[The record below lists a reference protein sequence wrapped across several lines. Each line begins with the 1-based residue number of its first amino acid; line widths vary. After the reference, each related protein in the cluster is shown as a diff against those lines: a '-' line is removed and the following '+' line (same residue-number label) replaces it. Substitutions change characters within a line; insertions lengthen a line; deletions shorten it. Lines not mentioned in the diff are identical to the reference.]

1 MNTLTSFSTITA
13 DVWERLSLE
22 CATAYHPQ
30 KRYKK
35 PLEMVFPTGRLIN
48 YSFQQACVSTNK
60 ILGYGNIERCNFSGN
75 TAGTPGCSLGGKR
88 KTHMIES
95 TAQAKYNDVRRVE
108 RNYTKGVHK
117 ARKEAH
123 NGNSNSTRHL

>member
-1 MNTLTSFSTITA
+1 MGILKDAILA
-13 DVWERLSLE
+13 AIQQE
-22 CATAYHPQ
+22 HPDAHWV
-30 KRYKK
+30 
-35 PLEMVFPTGRLIN
+35 EN
-48 YSFQQACVSTNK
+48 
-60 ILGYGNIERCNFSGN
+60 E
-75 TAGTPGCSLGGKR
+75 

-95 TAQAKYNDVRRVE
+95 TAQAKYNGVRRVE

>member
-1 MNTLTSFSTITA
+1 
-13 DVWERLSLE
+13 
-22 CATAYHPQ
+22 
-30 KRYKK
+30 
-35 PLEMVFPTGRLIN
+35 MVFPTGRLIN

-60 ILGYGNIERCNFSGN
+60 ILGYGNIERCNFSGIQQEHPDAHWVGN
-75 TAGTPGCSLGGKR
+75 EKP
-88 KTHMIES
+88 HMIES

-117 ARKEAH
+117 ARKKAH

>member
-1 MNTLTSFSTITA
+1 
-13 DVWERLSLE
+13 
-22 CATAYHPQ
+22 
-30 KRYKK
+30 
-35 PLEMVFPTGRLIN
+35 MVFPTGRLIN

-75 TAGTPGCSLGGKR
+75 TAGNPDAHWVGNEKP
-88 KTHMIES
+88 HMIES

-117 ARKEAH
+117 ARKKAH

>member
-1 MNTLTSFSTITA
+1 MA
-13 DVWERLSLE
+13 
-22 CATAYHPQ
+22 
-30 KRYKK
+30 
-35 PLEMVFPTGRLIN
+35 FPTGRLIN

-60 ILGYGNIERCNFSGN
+60 ILGYGEILKDAILAAIQQEHPDAHWVGN
-75 TAGTPGCSLGGKR
+75 EKP
-88 KTHMIES
+88 HMIES

>member
-1 MNTLTSFSTITA
+1 VGN
-13 DVWERLSLE
+13 E
-22 CATAYHPQ
+22 
-30 KRYKK
+30 K
-35 PLEMVFPTGRLIN
+35 P
-48 YSFQQACVSTNK
+48 
-60 ILGYGNIERCNFSGN
+60 
-75 TAGTPGCSLGGKR
+75 
-88 KTHMIES
+88 HMIES

>member
-1 MNTLTSFSTITA
+1 
-13 DVWERLSLE
+13 
-22 CATAYHPQ
+22 
-30 KRYKK
+30 
-35 PLEMVFPTGRLIN
+35 MVFPTGRLIN

-88 KTHMIES
+88 KNHMIES

-117 ARKEAH
+117 ARKKAH

>member
-1 MNTLTSFSTITA
+1 
-13 DVWERLSLE
+13 
-22 CATAYHPQ
+22 
-30 KRYKK
+30 
-35 PLEMVFPTGRLIN
+35 MVFPTGRLIN

-60 ILGYGNIERCNFSGN
+60 IFGYGNIERCNFSGN

-88 KTHMIES
+88 KNHMIES

-108 RNYTKGVHK
+108 RNYTKCVHK